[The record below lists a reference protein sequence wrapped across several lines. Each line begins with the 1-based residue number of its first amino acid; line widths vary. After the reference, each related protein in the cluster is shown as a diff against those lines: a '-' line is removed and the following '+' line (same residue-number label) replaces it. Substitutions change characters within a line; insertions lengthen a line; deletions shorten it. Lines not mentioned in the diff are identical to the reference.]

1 MSEHKR
7 DALAAL
13 VEVSADGLAVL
24 DPDLCFAQLNTAATR
39 LLGADAA
46 ELVGRPAPF
55 TPDGADDTVRWSAE
69 DGRRRDLEYRTAP
82 LPGGGHAV
90 WFRDMTDIRR
100 QQGRLTAIARAASSV
115 AEAYSLPTTLDAVA
129 REIVMS
135 ANISAV
141 QILSVDDP
149 TDLRVLGM
157 AGFGSAPDFVARLR
171 ACRQRGARVLFLE
184 AFVSGRPVVAQHRR
198 PLIMSDPAWEPLRE
212 IMSRP
217 DWDAFVAMPMIV
229 RGRPVGVINAYYRPG
244 EDPGSGSLAFLEAMA
259 DQAAVAVDMASLL
272 AQTRDRAQSAERRRL
287 ARNLHDSV
295 VQQLFSM
302 RMQAKVLR
310 RQLDRPDVDH
320 PSVRRSVEE
329 LTELAACALADLR
342 LLVFELRPLDLAEL
356 GLLAALRAHAASVR
370 ARTGLAIDVRAPA
383 ELRFRSGLDV
393 QEDLYRVVSE
403 ALHNVVKHANASY
416 VRVSVTAEA
425 PDLVVQVVDDG
436 TGGDMNGDPNSDQN
450 GGSSR
455 NRERLGLMSMRE
467 RTERWGGRFEAG
479 PYPVRGW
486 MVRAAVPLRRV
497 GVETS

>member
-1 MSEHKR
+1 MVVRKL
-7 DALAAL
+7 DTLAAL
-13 VEVSADGLAVL
+13 VEISADGLAVL
-24 DPDLCFAQLNTAATR
+24 DADLCFAQLNTAAAR

-55 TPDGADDTVRWSAE
+55 VPDPVQDTVCWSGS

-82 LPGGGHAV
+82 LPDGGHVV

-115 AEAYSLPTTLDAVA
+115 AEAYSLPATLDAVA

-135 ANISAV
+135 ANIAAV

-171 ACRQRGARVLFLE
+171 ACRQRGAHVRFLD
-184 AFVSGRPVVAQHRR
+184 AFNSGEPVVEPHRK

-212 IMSRP
+212 IMDRP

-259 DQAAVAVDMASLL
+259 DQAAVAVDMAALL

-287 ARNLHDSV
+287 ARDLHDSV

-310 RQLDRPDVDH
+310 RQLDRPDAD
-320 PSVRRSVEE
+320 PAGVRRSAEE
-329 LTELAACALADLR
+329 LAELTAGALADLR
-342 LLVFELRPLDLAEL
+342 LLVFELRPLDLAEH
-356 GLLAALRAHAASVR
+356 GLVAALRAHAASLR

-383 ELRFRSGLDV
+383 ELRFRGGLDV

-403 ALHNVVKHANASY
+403 ALHNVVKHANATS
-416 VRVSVTAEA
+416 VRVSVAEEA
-425 PDLVVQVVDDG
+425 PDLVVRIVDNG
-436 TGGDMNGDPNSDQN
+436 TGGAGSGDD
-450 GGSSR
+450 GSPR
-455 NRERLGLMSMRE
+455 TRERLGLMSMRE

-479 PYPVRGW
+479 PCPDRGW
-486 MVRAAVPLRRV
+486 VVRAAVPLRRV
-497 GVETS
+497 GVEPS

>member
-1 MSEHKR
+1 MSDTGAVYEHKR

-24 DPDLCFAQLNTAATR
+24 DAQLCFACLNTAAAR
-39 LLGADAA
+39 LLGADAV

-55 TPDGADDTVRWSAE
+55 APDPTKESVRWSAG
-69 DGRRRDLEYRTAP
+69 DGRQRELEYRIAP
-82 LPGGGHAV
+82 LPDGGHAV
-90 WFRDMTDIRR
+90 WFRDTTDIRR

-115 AEAYSLPTTLDAVA
+115 AEAYSLPATLDAVA

-135 ANISAV
+135 PGISAV

-171 ACRQRGARVLFLE
+171 ACRQRGAHVRFLD
-184 AFVSGRPVVAQHRR
+184 AFNSCKPVVELHRK
-198 PLIMSDPAWEPLRE
+198 PLVMSDPVWEPLQE
-212 IMSRP
+212 IMDRP

-244 EDPGSGSLAFLEAMA
+244 EDPGPGSLAFLEAMA
-259 DQAAVAVDMASLL
+259 DQAAVAVDMAALL

-287 ARNLHDSV
+287 ARDLHDSV

-310 RQLDRPDVDH
+310 RQLDRPDIDH
-320 PSVRRSVEE
+320 ASVRRSAEE
-329 LTELAACALADLR
+329 LAELAAGALADLR
-342 LLVFELRPLDLAEL
+342 LLVFELRPVDLAEH
-356 GLLAALRAHAASVR
+356 GLVAALRAHAASMR

-383 ELRFRSGLDV
+383 ELRFRGGQDV

-403 ALHNVVKHANASY
+403 ALHNVVKHANATS
-416 VRVSVTAEA
+416 VTVSVAAEA
-425 PDLVVQVVDDG
+425 PDLVVRIVDDG
-436 TGGDMNGDPNSDQN
+436 TGGMDD
-450 GGSSR
+450 GSPRS
-455 NRERLGLMSMRE
+455 RERLGLMSMRE

-479 PYPVRGW
+479 PCRQRGW
-486 MVRAAVPLRRV
+486 VVQAAVPLRRV
-497 GVETS
+497 GVEPSL

>member
-1 MSEHKR
+1 MSDTGAVYEHKR

-24 DPDLCFAQLNTAATR
+24 DAELCFAHLNTAAAR

-55 TPDGADDTVRWSAE
+55 APEPAKDSVRWSAG
-69 DGRRRDLEYRTAP
+69 DGRPRDLEYRIAP
-82 LPGGGHAV
+82 LPDGGYAV
-90 WFRDMTDIRR
+90 WFRDTTDIRR

-115 AEAYSLPTTLDAVA
+115 AEAYSLPATLDAVA

-135 ANISAV
+135 ANIAAV

-171 ACRQRGARVLFLE
+171 ACRQRGAHVRFLD
-184 AFVSGRPVVAQHRR
+184 AFNSCRPVVELHRK
-198 PLIMSDPAWEPLRE
+198 PLVMSDPVWEPLQE
-212 IMSRP
+212 IMDRP

-244 EDPGSGSLAFLEAMA
+244 EDPGPGSLAFLEAMA
-259 DQAAVAVDMASLL
+259 DQAAVAVDMAALL

-287 ARNLHDSV
+287 ARDLHDSV

-320 PSVRRSVEE
+320 ASVRRSAEE
-329 LTELAACALADLR
+329 LAELSTGALADLR
-342 LLVFELRPLDLAEL
+342 LLVFELHPLDLAEH

-370 ARTGLAIDVRAPA
+370 ARTGLAIEVRAPA
-383 ELRFRSGLDV
+383 ELRFGGGQDV

-403 ALHNVVKHANASY
+403 ALHNVVKHASATS
-416 VRVSVTAEA
+416 VTVSVAAEA
-425 PDLVVQVVDDG
+425 PDLVVRVVDDG
-436 TGGDMNGDPNSDQN
+436 TGGVDV
-450 GGSSR
+450 GSPR
-455 NRERLGLMSMRE
+455 TRERLGLMSMRE

-479 PYPVRGW
+479 PCPQRGW
-486 MVRAAVPLRRV
+486 VVQVAVPLRRV
-497 GVETS
+497 GVESPL